1 LIAIIDYGM
10 GNLASVQNA
19 FIKMGFEAYTTSNSD
34 EILSADKVVLPGVGA
49 FADAIRNI
57 RNLGI
62 DQAIHELIKRETPF
76 MGICLGLQLLFSESY
91 ENGIHKGLD
100 VIRGRVEKFDLPAEY
115 KVPHM
120 GWNQLAI
127 NPASQLLEG
136 IPTGSYFYF
145 VHSYYVVPEDEAV
158 VVGRTDYGLDFVSA
172 VEKGKLFACQFHPE
186 KSSELG
192 LKIIK
197 SFGEMK

>member
-19 FIKMGFEAYTTSNSD
+19 FLKLGYQAHTTSSPE

-62 DQAIHELIKRETPF
+62 DQAIYEVIKRETPF

-100 VIRGRVEKFDLPAEY
+100 VIKGRVEKFDLPTEY

-127 NPASQLLEG
+127 NPASQFLAG
-136 IPTGSYFYF
+136 IPSGSYFYF
-145 VHSYYVVPEDEAV
+145 VHSYYVAPEDEDV
-158 VVGRTDYGLDFVSA
+158 VVARTDYGLDFVSA
-172 VEKGKLFACQFHPE
+172 VEKGQLFACQFHPE